1 MRGEKGWLL
10 GREKANARRGYP
22 KKKKKKKWQRYDIP
36 FIKGRFLPGYEY
48 EHDRRVERLDINV
61 YIF

>member
-22 KKKKKKKWQRYDIP
+22 KKKKKKKMATIRYP
-36 FIKGRFLPGYEY
+36 VHKGKILTRI
-48 EHDRRVERLDINV
+48 RV
-61 YIF
+61 

>member
-36 FIKGRFLPGYEY
+36 FRHKGKILTRI
-48 EHDRRVERLDINV
+48 RV
-61 YIF
+61 